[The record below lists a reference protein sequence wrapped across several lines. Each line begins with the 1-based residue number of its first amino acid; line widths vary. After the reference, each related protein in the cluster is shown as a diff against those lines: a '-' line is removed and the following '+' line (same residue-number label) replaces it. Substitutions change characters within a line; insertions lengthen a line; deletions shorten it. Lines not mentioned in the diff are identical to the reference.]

1 MDVSGSNKDHMVAFP
16 FAPEE
21 KKIEKAD
28 RLAEYRA
35 NMLTRK
41 RERPDPNL
49 HMRVA
54 VYIRYFNTT
63 EHENYLDVIKS
74 RYDAVFAVCKNWEFV
89 GFYIDEG
96 ATAPVMER
104 AEAWSQL
111 LCDCMDN
118 KVDLIV
124 TKKISDVSKIISEM
138 TICAR
143 ILASLEHPV
152 AIYFESND
160 VFTGASYFQNDLRD
174 TDFFPPGWEVERITE
189 TKIAGELN
197 E

>member
-1 MDVSGSNKDHMVAFP
+1 MGVSENNKELIVAFP
-16 FAPEE
+16 FAPDVKE
-21 KKIEKAD
+21 IEKTD

-35 NMLTRK
+35 SMLTRK
-41 RERPDPNL
+41 RERPNPNL
-49 HMRVA
+49 HLRVA

-74 RYDAVFAVCKNWEFV
+74 RYDTVFSVCKNWEFV
-89 GFYIDEG
+89 GFYVDEG

-104 AEAWSQL
+104 AEAWSKL

-118 KVDLIV
+118 KIDLIV
-124 TKKISDVSKIISEM
+124 TKKISDVSKIIPEM

-143 ILASLEHPV
+143 MLAALEHPV

-160 VFTGASYFQNDLRD
+160 VFTGASYFQNDLHD
-174 TDFFPPGWEVERITE
+174 KDFLPPGWEVTRISDTE
-189 TKIAGELN
+189 IAGELN
-197 E
+197 G

>member
-1 MDVSGSNKDHMVAFP
+1 MCVSENSKELTVAFP
-16 FAPEE
+16 FAPDE
-21 KKIEKAD
+21 KEIEKAD

-35 NMLTRK
+35 SMLTRK
-41 RERPDPNL
+41 RERPDPNRHL
-49 HMRVA
+49 RVA

-63 EHENYLDVIKS
+63 EHENYLDIIKS
-74 RYDAVFAVCKNWEFV
+74 RYDAVFSVCKNWEFA
-89 GFYIDEG
+89 GFYVDEG

-104 AEAWSQL
+104 AEAWGQL

-118 KVDLIV
+118 KIDLIV

-143 ILASLEHPV
+143 LLASLEHPV

-174 TDFFPPGWEVERITE
+174 KDFLPPGWEVARITDTE
-189 TKIAGELN
+189 IAGELHG
-197 E
+197 